1 MVHEIFTI
9 NNNRVDL
16 RHVEGISKELQEVLL
31 SPLQDDFYSQVR
43 FMSAFI
49 SFKLIIFFV
58 CIFIFLLNLIY
69 VSKMNESYYS

>member
-31 SPLQDDFYSQVR
+31 SPLQDEFYSQVR
-43 FMSAFI
+43 FF
-49 SFKLIIFFV
+49 LT
-58 CIFIFLLNLIY
+58 FLLF
-69 VSKMNESYYS
+69 